1 MKVEASGRLPW
12 FDVNGNPIPPYIIG
26 IAGGTAS
33 GKTSVSERII
43 KQLGVPWV
51 ALLCMDSFYK
61 SLTKDQ
67 SDAAFR
73 NEYNFDH
80 PDAFDHDVLYETLLN
95 LKKGIKVDIPIY
107 DFSLHARLDETTS
120 IYGANVIIFEG
131 IFALYDKRVRDLMDL
146 KLFVDTD
153 ADVRLSRRIRRD
165 ISERG
170 RDLEGV
176 IQQYNRF
183 VKPSFDEHIFPTMK
197 FADVIIP
204 RGLDNTAAID
214 VMIKH
219 VKRQL
224 DERGVS
230 IKDGLTH
237 QEKSAFS
244 SNVKLLPQTNQLKVL
259 HTIIRDASTK
269 RPDFVFYVDRL
280 SRLLV
285 EDALSQLPYEP
296 ITVKSP
302 TQSTFVGKRSDV
314 KVCGVCLV
322 RGGASMELGLRK
334 VIRDV
339 PIGKVLIEQ
348 SKTREPLL
356 RYVKLPS
363 DISSRYIIITDS
375 QCVTGA
381 SAMMAIR
388 IVLEHNVPEDHIIYL
403 TMVASTVGLNSITT
417 AFPKIKVITST
428 IEEYTVEDNKMV
440 HGGFGDFED
449 RYFGTV
455 A

>member
-61 SLTKDQ
+61 
-67 SDAAFR
+67 
-73 NEYNFDH
+73 N
-80 PDAFDHDVLYETLLN
+80 AFDHDVLYETLLN

-375 QCVTGA
+375 QCVT
-381 SAMMAIR
+381 
-388 IVLEHNVPEDHIIYL
+388 
-403 TMVASTVGLNSITT
+403 ASTVGLNSITT

-440 HGGFGDFED
+440 HGGFGDFEGMHSIILIIRSVFRNCCLGD
-449 RYFGTV
+449 KILEKYT
-455 A
+455 